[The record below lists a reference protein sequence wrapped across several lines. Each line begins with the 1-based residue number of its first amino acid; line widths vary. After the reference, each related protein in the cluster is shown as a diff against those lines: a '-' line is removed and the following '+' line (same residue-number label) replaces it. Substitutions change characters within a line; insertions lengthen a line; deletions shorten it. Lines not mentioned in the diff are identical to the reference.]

1 MLIIPAIDLLHGACV
16 RLIQGDYARA
26 TVYEDDPVEVAR
38 GFERAGARRIHLV
51 DLDAA
56 RGSGTNREVIAR
68 IRAAV
73 GCLLEVGGGVR
84 SEGDVQELIAA
95 GVDRIVVGT
104 ALARKP
110 EEVARWARTFGRIL
124 AGIDARDGRVKIA
137 GWESDSDLSDV
148 ELARRAKGYGVL
160 GIVYTDIARDG
171 TLTGPSFD
179 ATVRVAKESGLPV
192 ILSGGVHEESDFAA
206 AVQHPEIVG
215 VITGKALYEG
225 RFELAR
231 VIKQYQKASTGDSS
245 W

>member
-1 MLIIPAIDLLHGACV
+1 MLIIPAIDLLGGACV
-16 RLIQGDYARA
+16 RLVQGDYARA
-26 TVYEDDPVEVAR
+26 TVYGDDPVEVAR

-56 RGSGTNREVIAR
+56 RGSGSNREVIAR
-68 IRAAV
+68 IRAEV
-73 GCLLEVGGGVR
+73 GCLVEVGGGVR
-84 SEGDVQELIAA
+84 SEADVRELLTA

-104 ALARKP
+104 ALVRQP
-110 EEVARWARTFGRIL
+110 EEVARWARAFGRIL

-148 ELARRAKGYGVL
+148 ELARSAKGYGVL
-160 GIVYTDIARDG
+160 GIVYTDILRDG
-171 TLTGPSFD
+171 TLSGPSLD
-179 ATVRVAKESGLPV
+179 ATVRVGRESGLPV
-192 ILSGGVHEESDFAA
+192 ILSGGVHDESDFAA
-206 AVQHPEIVG
+206 AARCPEIVG

-231 VIKQYQKASTGDSS
+231 VIEKYQKESTGDSL